1 MHLLPAI
8 NYISGTLSVLALIIV
23 LGSVLIKKDVLIKEI
38 KEIPRS
44 FIVAGLGLLLWFVFL
59 VEKSFSGRQ
68 DMGVWLFSLPNMDS
82 WIQLLPEIR
91 APVYFWRSKALIEI
105 FDGISYEFL
114 AVISFATFI
123 VSIFLVYLTIKNITE
138 NKSAAYLSSL
148 FYAFYPITFV
158 YSMTEDYVL
167 LAVFF
172 GIISLFFASLWVK
185 KRDESYLF
193 PMAASA
199 LLSAAS
205 RVDYVFFPYLIIF
218 LYILLSENRKDSKF
232 WKTALVFIVFF
243 IPRTLSSLGMYLD
256 AAQHDPGLTENLIEY
271 TGNPFSYAVEIAGGF
286 FGSFVINL
294 QNSLRA
300 YLNTSDLSLI
310 FVILGFLSL
319 ILIFK
324 KVDKKSKKLVF
335 FLLFQFLF
343 LFIYYN
349 FLHPTGGAT
358 APRYQITVM
367 FPLLLL
373 SGIFIGFI
381 FEGREYFSYLISSA
395 LLIFSFIFL
404 IFPLT
409 FRSYVNLLPDNSLKF
424 DIAYYDEN
432 LFREYDKYRELSY
445 ENRISRIA
453 KSEFDVFKEEN
464 TYFLINGDRTFLHSM
479 PINGT
484 FVPIFE
490 NQELEEFYEKAES
503 GALIYVTQS
512 EIGFTIHHVDGYSP
526 INPEKFKEKVL
537 DLFELEE
544 VLIDYE
550 IDEHNAFLMRV
561 RK

>member
-8 NYISGTLSVLALIIV
+8 NYISGTLSALALIIV

-44 FIVAGLGLLLWFVFL
+44 FIVAGLGLLFWFIFL

-68 DMGVWLFSLPNMDS
+68 DMGVWLFSLPNLNS
-82 WIQLLPEIR
+82 WIELIPEVRSPI
-91 APVYFWRSKALIEI
+91 YFWRSRALIEI

-114 AVISFATFI
+114 AVFSFATFI
-123 VSIFLVYLTIKNITE
+123 ASIFLVYLAIKNITE

-148 FYAFYPITFV
+148 FYAFYPITFT

-167 LAVFF
+167 LAIFF
-172 GIISLFFASLWVK
+172 AILSLFFASLWIK
-185 KRDESYLF
+185 KRNESYLF

-205 RVDYVFFPYLIIF
+205 RVDYIFFPYLIIF
-218 LYILLSENRKDSKF
+218 LYILFSENRKEGKF
-232 WKTALVFIVFF
+232 WKTVLAFIVFF

-256 AAQHDPGLTENLIEY
+256 AAQNDPGLTENLIQY
-271 TGNPFSYAVEIAGGF
+271 TGNPFSYAIEIAIGF
-286 FGSFVINL
+286 FGSFMINL
-294 QNSLRA
+294 QDSLRA

-310 FVILGFLSL
+310 FVVLGFLSL
-319 ILIFK
+319 VLLFRKIDEK
-324 KVDKKSKKLVF
+324 NKKLSF

-343 LFIYYN
+343 LFVFYN

-367 FPLLLL
+367 LPLLLL

-381 FEGREYFSYLISSA
+381 FKDKEHFSYLISSTF
-395 LLIFSFIFL
+395 LVFVFIFL

-424 DIAYYDEN
+424 DIAYYDED
-432 LFREYDKYRELSY
+432 LFREYNKYRELSY
-445 ENRISRIA
+445 ENRISRLT
-453 KSEFDVFKEEN
+453 KSEFDVFKKEN

-490 NQELEEFYEKAES
+490 NQELEEFYENVES
-503 GALIYVTQS
+503 GALIYVIQS

-526 INPEKFKEKVL
+526 IEPEKFKEKVL

-544 VLIDYE
+544 ILIDYE
-550 IDEHNAFLMRV
+550 IDGHNPFLIRV